1 MTDHAGTKSAGKIDK
16 AKFLSLTDTDNW
28 CAVFPLA
35 SEGSASEVNLQ
46 VQVISN
52 DHRN

>member
-1 MTDHAGTKSAGKIDK
+1 MTDQPGAKSTGKIEK
-16 AKFLSLTDTDNW
+16 AKFLWLTDTDTW

-46 VQVISN
+46 LQVISN